1 MIQAFGEWLFM
12 MIAGFVLLFCLVEI
26 VKMIWHLIKDL
37 FSILS
42 FLVVEITEMIW
53 YLIKYLFKRSE
64 IVRSEQ
70 VLKDY
75 YSGQLAQRIESRKL
89 ELAYPPQPEN
99 DINIRVSESSV
110 GDPTEREVL
119 NRVMDLRLA
128 TLERRLMCVEKFIS
142 DLTDE
147 DRRILQY
154 RYKHDYMWIKVARLV
169 HMSRMTCYRHHKE
182 MLIELE
188 KYLAWDM

>member
-12 MIAGFVLLFCLVEI
+12 MIAGFVLLFWLVEI
-26 VKMIWHLIKDL
+26 VKMIWHLIEDL

-64 IVRSEQ
+64 SVRSEQ
-70 VLKDY
+70 ILRDY
-75 YSGQLAQRIESRKL
+75 YSGQLAQQIELRKL
-89 ELAYPPQPEN
+89 ELAYPSQPEN
-99 DINIRVSESSV
+99 EVKIRVSESNV

-119 NRVMDLRLA
+119 SRVMDLRLA
-128 TLERRLMCVEKFIS
+128 TLERRMKCVEKFIS
-142 DLTDE
+142 NLSDE
-147 DRRILQY
+147 DRRILEY
-154 RYKHDYMWIKVARLV
+154 RYKRDYTWIKVARLV
-169 HMSRMTCYRHHKE
+169 HMSRMTCHRHHKE

>member
-12 MIAGFVLLFCLVEI
+12 MIAGFVLLFCVWEI
-26 VKMIWHLIKDL
+26 AKMIWHLIKDL

-64 IVRSEQ
+64 SVRSEQ

-99 DINIRVSESSV
+99 EVKIRVSESSV

-147 DRRILQY
+147 DRRILEY
-154 RYKHDYMWIKVARLV
+154 RYKRDYTWIKVARLV

>member
-1 MIQAFGEWLFM
+1 M
-12 MIAGFVLLFCLVEI
+12 
-26 VKMIWHLIKDL
+26 
-37 FSILS
+37 
-42 FLVVEITEMIW
+42 
-53 YLIKYLFKRSE
+53 
-64 IVRSEQ
+64 RSEQ

-75 YSGQLAQRIESRKL
+75 YSGKLAQQIEMRKL

-99 DINIRVSESSV
+99 EVKIRVSESSV

-128 TLERRLMCVEKFIS
+128 MLERRLMCVEKFIS

-147 DRRILQY
+147 DRRILEY
-154 RYKHDYMWIKVARLV
+154 RYKRDYVWIKVARLV

>member
-12 MIAGFVLLFCLVEI
+12 MIAGFVLLFCVWEI
-26 VKMIWHLIKDL
+26 AKMIWNLIKDL
-37 FSILS
+37 LSILS
-42 FLVVEITEMIW
+42 FLVVEITEMVW

-64 IVRSEQ
+64 SVKSEQ

-99 DINIRVSESSV
+99 EVKVRVSESSV

-142 DLTDE
+142 NLSDE
-147 DRRILQY
+147 DRQILEY
-154 RYKHDYMWIKVARLV
+154 RYKRDYTWIKVARLV

>member
-1 MIQAFGEWLFM
+1 M
-12 MIAGFVLLFCLVEI
+12 
-26 VKMIWHLIKDL
+26 
-37 FSILS
+37 
-42 FLVVEITEMIW
+42 
-53 YLIKYLFKRSE
+53 
-64 IVRSEQ
+64 RSEQ
-70 VLKDY
+70 ILRDY
-75 YSGQLAQRIESRKL
+75 YSGKLAQQIEMRKL

-99 DINIRVSESSV
+99 EVKVRVSESSV

-142 DLTDE
+142 NLSDE
-147 DRRILQY
+147 DRHILEY
-154 RYKHDYMWIKVARLV
+154 RYKRDYTWIKVARLV
-169 HMSRMTCYRHHKE
+169 HMSRMTCHRHHKE

>member
-12 MIAGFVLLFCLVEI
+12 MIAGFVLLFWLVEI
-26 VKMIWHLIKDL
+26 VKMIWHLIEDL

-64 IVRSEQ
+64 SVRSEQ

-75 YSGQLAQRIESRKL
+75 YGGQLAQRIESRKL

-99 DINIRVSESSV
+99 DVKIRVSESSV

-142 DLTDE
+142 NLPDE
-147 DRRILQY
+147 DRRILEY
-154 RYKHDYMWIKVARLV
+154 RYKRDYTWIKVARLV
-169 HMSRMTCYRHHKE
+169 HMSRMTCHRHHKE

>member
-1 MIQAFGEWLFM
+1 M
-12 MIAGFVLLFCLVEI
+12 
-26 VKMIWHLIKDL
+26 K
-37 FSILS
+37 
-42 FLVVEITEMIW
+42 
-53 YLIKYLFKRSE
+53 
-64 IVRSEQ
+64 SEQ

-75 YSGQLAQRIESRKL
+75 YSGKLAQRIKLRKL
-89 ELAYPPQPEN
+89 ELAYPSQPEN
-99 DINIRVSESSV
+99 EVKVRVSESNV
-110 GDPTEREVL
+110 GDPTEREVM

-147 DRRILQY
+147 DRRILEY
-154 RYKHDYMWIKVARLV
+154 RYKRDYMWIKVARLM

>member
-12 MIAGFVLLFCLVEI
+12 MIAGFVLLFWLVEI
-26 VKMIWHLIKDL
+26 VKMIWHLIEDL

-64 IVRSEQ
+64 SVRSEQ

-75 YSGQLAQRIESRKL
+75 YGGQLAQRIESRKL

-99 DINIRVSESSV
+99 DVKIRVSESSV

-142 DLTDE
+142 DLPDE
-147 DRRILQY
+147 DRRILEY
-154 RYKHDYMWIKVARLV
+154 RYKRDYTWIKVARLV
-169 HMSRMTCYRHHKE
+169 HMSRMTCHRHHKE

>member
-12 MIAGFVLLFCLVEI
+12 MIAGFVLLFWLVEI
-26 VKMIWHLIKDL
+26 VKMIWHLIEDL

-64 IVRSEQ
+64 SVRSEQ

-99 DINIRVSESSV
+99 DVKIRVNDNRV

-119 NRVMDLRLA
+119 NRVTDLRLA

-147 DRRILQY
+147 DRRILEY
-154 RYKHDYMWIKVARLV
+154 RYKRDYTWIKVARLV
-169 HMSRMTCYRHHKE
+169 HMSRMTCHRHHKE